1 MKNSLSGAESTPRSP
16 VLELCYRHAYLAKRR
31 SLLQQLNPDEEAELR
46 KVRGLLEGDLDGP
59 QRRGHRRFP
68 VRLGAILRGPGGAA
82 SAVVLNLSADGLFVV
97 TTRPVELGSTVQLRV
112 STPCAVDYLF
122 TCRVVR
128 CESGALFTGL
138 GLELCCVPVEM
149 RRQQAA

>member
-1 MKNSLSGAESTPRSP
+1 MKTSLSVAEPNAQSP
-16 VLELCYRHAYLAKRR
+16 MLELCYRHAYLAKRR
-31 SLLQQLNPDEEAELR
+31 SLLQELSPDEETELR

-68 VRLGAILRGPGGAA
+68 VRLGATLKGPEGSA

-97 TTRPVELGSTVQLRV
+97 TTRPVELGSTVQLRLT
-112 STPCAVDYLF
+112 TPCGVDYLF

-128 CESGALFTGL
+128 CERGSLFTGL

-149 RRQQAA
+149 RRRRAA